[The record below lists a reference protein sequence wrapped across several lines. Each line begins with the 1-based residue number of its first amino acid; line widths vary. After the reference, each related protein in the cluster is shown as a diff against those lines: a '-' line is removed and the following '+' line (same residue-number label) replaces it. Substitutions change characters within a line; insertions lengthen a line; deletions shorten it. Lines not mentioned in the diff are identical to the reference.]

1 MFKDMG
7 QALRQA
13 REMQQKMQAI
23 QEELARQ
30 EVTGQAGG
38 GMVQVTLNG
47 RNEIVR
53 VRIDPN
59 AAMGDS
65 TQLEDLVTSA
75 FRDAHKQVQEVAKRV
90 AEREMGPLAG
100 LLGGIPGL

>member
-13 REMQQKMQAI
+13 REMQQKMQVI

-30 EVTGQAGG
+30 ELTGQAGG
-38 GMVQVTLNG
+38 GTVQVTLNG
-47 RNEIVR
+47 RNEILR
-53 VRIDPN
+53 VHIDPK
-59 AAMGDS
+59 AAAGDS
-65 TQLEDLVTSA
+65 TLLEDLVTSA
-75 FRDAHKQVQEVAKRV
+75 FRDAHQQVQDAAKRV